1 LTKLPDSLLASPI
14 VHRGM
19 HDVDNGVQENSRE
32 SFLRAIKGGY
42 GIELDLQLSSDGE
55 AMVFHD
61 YHLGKL
67 TTENGPLQM
76 RTAEE
81 LQQVPLKVGGE
92 TIPNLSEILRLVDG
106 QVPLLIELKDQDGV
120 LGPNVGRLEKRV
132 AEVLANYHGDA
143 VVMSFNPHSMIEMA
157 KIAPSLPR
165 GLTTCDF
172 NAEHWQLIP
181 RHRAAYLSDIP
192 DFKEAQACFISHDYR
207 LLDAAPVK
215 ALKASGVPVLSW
227 TIRSA
232 EQEKIARRG
241 ADNITFE
248 GYTP

>member
-1 LTKLPDSLLASPI
+1 MTKLPDSLLARPI

-19 HDVDNGVQENSRE
+19 HDIDNGVQENSRE

-81 LQQVPLKVGGE
+81 LRQVPLKVGGE
-92 TIPNLSEILRLVDG
+92 TIPDLPEMLRLVDG

-132 AEVLANYHGDA
+132 AEVLANYQGDA

-157 KIAPSLPR
+157 KIAPDLPR

-181 RHRAAYLSDIP
+181 RPRAKYLSDIP
-192 DFKEAQACFISHDYR
+192 DFKESQACFISHDYR

-215 ALKASGVPVLSW
+215 ALKASGVPVISW
-227 TIRSA
+227 TIRNA